1 MEKLPAIQK
10 AETRALMEKHTYKF
24 IENYKGIGAFG
35 WDRKSDEETV
45 KFYLQK
51 FAEDS
56 FMDLLIEKL
65 SDPELEEIYS
75 GINKLLR
82 NHLTETQYHRHFL
95 KDGTH

>member
-1 MEKLPAIQK
+1 
-10 AETRALMEKHTYKF
+10 MEKHAYKF
-24 IENYKGIGAFG
+24 IENYEGIGAFG

-56 FMDLLIEKL
+56 FMDLLIKKL
-65 SDPELEEIYS
+65 SDQELEEIYS
-75 GINKLLR
+75 DINKLLR
-82 NHLTETQYHRHFL
+82 NHLTEAQYHRHFL

>member
-1 MEKLPAIQK
+1 
-10 AETRALMEKHTYKF
+10 MEKHTYEF
-24 IENYKGIGAFG
+24 IDKYKGIGAFG

-65 SDPELEEIYS
+65 SDQELEKIYS
-75 GINKLLR
+75 DINKLLK